1 MKKKL
6 LLSLALLIGVST
18 LTTFTLIKLSKK
30 SNESKETISKS
41 FDDINDF
48 VQPEEILNDTLNP
61 YTGEEL
67 KEETYEPFMAII
79 ENSRQARPQ
88 SGLSQADI
96 LYETMV
102 EGGITRFI
110 GVFNANPINK
120 IGPIRSARRVFLD
133 IISEYDL
140 PFAHCGGSYDSL
152 DIIENNST
160 FKSLNEMK
168 NSSTYIRDNSRVA
181 PHNLY
186 TSTEN
191 LDKLITSKELST
203 EPYTQLKFDDEYWE
217 NKSLKSCNS
226 LDLDLSFYYS
236 TSYLFTD
243 NGYIKSMDGTECI
256 DSFNDEP
263 LIFNNIILQ
272 ITDIKKREDNSYMDV
287 TTLGSGKLYVISNG
301 KLQEGTWSKKD
312 ITTDTKLLDSS
323 NNEIPLGTGNTI
335 WHIIDTSNTIKLN

>member
-6 LLSLALLIGVST
+6 LLSLALLISIST
-18 LTTFTLIKLSKK
+18 ITTFTLIKLSKK
-30 SNESKETISKS
+30 SNETKEATSKS

-48 VQPEEILNDTLNP
+48 VQPEEIINDMLNP
-61 YTGEEL
+61 YTGKEL

-102 EGGITRFI
+102 EGGISRFI
-110 GVFNANPINK
+110 GIFNANPTNK
-120 IGPIRSARRVFLD
+120 IGPIRSARKVFLD
-133 IISEYDL
+133 IIGEYNL
-140 PFAHCGGSYDSL
+140 PFAHCGGSSDSL
-152 DIIENNST
+152 DIIDTNSN

-168 NSSTYIRDNSRVA
+168 NASSYVRDNSRVA

-191 LDKLITSKELST
+191 LDELITSKNLLT
-203 EPYTQLKFDDEYWE
+203 ETDKELKFNDEYWE

-226 LDLDLSFYYS
+226 LNLNLSFYYS

-243 NGYIKSMDGTECI
+243 SGYIKSMDGNQCI
-256 DSFNDEP
+256 DAFNDEP
-263 LIFNNIILQ
+263 LIFNNIVLQ
-272 ITDIKKREDNSYMDV
+272 ITDIKRREDTSYMDI
-287 TTLGSGKLYVISNG
+287 TTIGSGKLYVISNG
-301 KLQEGTWSKKD
+301 KIQEGTWRKKD
-312 ITTDTKLLDSS
+312 ITSDTKLFDS
-323 NNEIPLGTGNTI
+323 NNNELPLSTGNTI
-335 WHIIDTSNTIKLN
+335 WHIIDNSNTIDLS